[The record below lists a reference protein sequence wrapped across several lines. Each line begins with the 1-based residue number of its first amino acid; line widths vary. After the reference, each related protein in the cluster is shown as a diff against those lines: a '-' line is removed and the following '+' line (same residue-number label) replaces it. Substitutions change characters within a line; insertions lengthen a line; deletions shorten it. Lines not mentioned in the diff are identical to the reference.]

1 MKKTARVLIA
11 CLLCFALV
19 LAGQVP
25 VLAAEQASTETI
37 KCAGFNE
44 VVTTLRENMVARQ
57 PEVRIGFQWE
67 NAEKQIMSDLLNKA
81 LSHTGA
87 PKEGDYLYWHMKKCS
102 MKMLAQPLDNERYEL
117 TLTYTFTYRS
127 TPEQEAQVD
136 AAVQELL
143 KQLDVSKASDYEK
156 VCAIYD
162 YICENITYDW
172 TGYILGDEMIYT
184 AYAALIRKSAVC
196 QGYASLFYRLAL
208 ELGVDTRVISG
219 SSRKQSHGWNIV
231 RLDGKYYN
239 LDCTWDAVNAQ
250 NDDPY
255 GYFLR
260 SDANFS
266 EHDRND
272 TYNTEQ
278 FHKNYVMSDKD
289 YDASAPLP
297 KGDLTGN
304 RLVDEDDAIYLLQHI
319 LMPDDFKV
327 EQNVDLDRNGRID
340 EDDAI
345 YLLQYVLMPENFPL
359 N

>member
-1 MKKTARVLIA
+1 
-11 CLLCFALV
+11 
-19 LAGQVP
+19 
-25 VLAAEQASTETI
+25 
-37 KCAGFNE
+37 
-44 VVTTLRENMVARQ
+44 
-57 PEVRIGFQWE
+57 
-67 NAEKQIMSDLLNKA
+67 
-81 LSHTGA
+81 
-87 PKEGDYLYWHMKKCS
+87 
-102 MKMLAQPLDNERYEL
+102 MLAQPLDNERYEL